1 MLRRL
6 FQGLQKFL
14 RRLFD
19 SKQIYSQNSN
29 VRQLPVVQLPELTNA
44 DLEFLFTQLLE
55 GVHQGRGQGW
65 ATKYIQRMENRITNQ
80 RWLEWL
86 LNFAERLL
94 NSPAPNHEL
103 AYRMV
108 QLGELRIGEIGDLA
122 YDIGMQLLTR
132 NLDELYEPEEEVSEQ
147 EDLAYYTSVVP
158 QSSFEEGV
166 AAFNNEVI
174 WDFDGQDS
182 ESIVPPLNL
191 SISPQVGFDEKLG
204 EVDFWE
210 EETES
215 FNRTNRDNNYSEEVP
230 LWEHQE
236 AIEKPKTT
244 ERDVLKDLR
253 GLVVREEDTE
263 DVDVDPAKLAAHN
276 ETFYTSQSFWQ
287 GEKSSET
294 ETANSEEV
302 TYLPDLGRLGNS
314 PQADTSFSL
323 PVEPQVEE
331 TEIIPPSDNIP
342 VSSEASNLEANNLE
356 ANNLEAN
363 NLNYSSDESSDEDF
377 EPVVAV
383 TLDELSMRLQ
393 QSASLV
399 EQLAAYGLLSKS
411 SAEIKTESE
420 DNQPDITLEAQA
432 WFYKGLG
439 QAKTGDL
446 MTALA
451 SYDQAI
457 SMKPDVYEYWFNRGL
472 ALFHLGDFA
481 AALASY
487 DQAITIKQDAYKGWY
502 NRGITLGELGGFAD
516 AVTSFDRAIT
526 IKPDYYEAWSSGGL
540 ALVQLGHLAE
550 AIESYDQAVNLQ
562 PQDQDNWYCR
572 GLALLEKGDYVR
584 AIASFDKALEIDP
597 ASHLIW
603 YNRGVGLWNLNRW
616 QDAIASLDKAIEIEP
631 LSEQVWYIRGNALDK
646 MGKTAEA
653 LASYEKASQ
662 IEPNYHEVWIDR
674 GVVLFKLSRWADA
687 IKAWDRA
694 IQIKPDFYL
703 AWFNRAVALEQ
714 LGQYDEALA
723 SYDQSIEIN
732 PDFYLAWYNRAV
744 VLSNLQHFEEA
755 IAHYDRTL
763 EIKLDY
769 WEAWIGRG
777 TAAGSSSSYDRQFE
791 LFSKIPSVN
800 SELNERGYV
809 GKVASYETGLQ
820 YIGQESCPEGW
831 GRLHLGLGNAHY
843 EQGKK
848 HPTPHYYWQKS
859 LEEYDLAILTLTAA
873 NYPKLHLEVLR
884 NKIKVLLCLGQRD
897 TAEKIQ
903 ELAIELWQ
911 SLLNESSRS
920 PENKKQLALQFV
932 SLWQYGVDL
941 SIKLGE
947 FVQALEIAEHGKN
960 ACLNWHLYG
969 WQKQIISPSYQEI
982 QALVDAKTA
991 IVYWHISP
999 CAIHTFVL
1007 KDKASEP
1014 MLIFTPVARDIEAIN
1029 EFPQREAM
1037 LRLIEFEDWQMNWQ
1051 KQYQEYANNTDETH
1065 NKRES
1070 SWRADMELKLLKLR
1084 DILNVP
1090 AIEQELQGI
1099 EKVILIP
1106 HSDLQ
1111 KYPLHSLFDMS
1122 FSDDEDVSNTDRNFT
1137 ISYLPS
1143 AQVGLSLASK
1153 PQQNSSMQLLL
1164 SVENPDSA
1172 GYLPLKFAKLES
1184 EVVANMFHR
1193 PTRIEGAEANKQT
1206 VENALCGGYNILHF
1220 AGYAIDRAINPLNSE
1235 LILAGEDKI
1244 TLAQIRNQSLERYN
1258 LLTISAGDTASYGKQ
1273 NISNEYVGFVNT
1285 FLCQGVTNI
1294 VSSLW
1299 VVESAATALVM
1310 IEFYRRIKAG
1320 KSAPRALAE
1329 TTQWLQNVTALE
1341 VNRWYQDLLNKL
1353 PVEGLR
1359 IRAHLATLQYKTS
1372 KITPYKK
1379 LYSHPYY
1386 WAGFIIAGQL

>member
-19 SKQIYSQNSN
+19 SKKIYSQNSN
-29 VRQLPVVQLPELTNA
+29 VRQLPAVQLPELTNA

-55 GVHQGRGQGW
+55 GVHQGKGQGW
-65 ATKYIQRMENRITNQ
+65 ATRYIQRMENRITNQ

-108 QLGELRIGEIGDLA
+108 QLGELRIGDIGDLA

-210 EETES
+210 EDTES
-215 FNRTNRDNNYSEEVP
+215 FNLTNRDRNYSEEVP

-236 AIEKPKTT
+236 VIEKPKTP
-244 ERDVLKDLR
+244 ERDVLKNLR
-253 GLVVREEDTE
+253 GLVVREEDSE
-263 DVDVDPAKLAAHN
+263 EVDIDPAKLAAYN

-287 GEKSSET
+287 GEDSSEVEAT
-294 ETANSEEV
+294 NSEEV
-302 TYLPDLGRLGNS
+302 TYFQDLNTSGGDESER
-314 PQADTSFSL
+314 DTDF
-323 PVEPQVEE
+323 
-331 TEIIPPSDNIP
+331 P
-342 VSSEASNLEANNLE
+342 VSLEAQVQESEITPPLLKEESTPSEVDNFDRSSD
-356 ANNLEAN
+356 
-363 NLNYSSDESSDEDF
+363 YSSDNDESSEDF

-411 SAEIKTESE
+411 SVEIKTESE

-487 DQAITIKQDAYKGWY
+487 DQAINIKQDAYKGWY

-526 IKPDYYEAWSSGGL
+526 IKPDYYEAWSSRGL
-540 ALVQLGHLAE
+540 ALVQLGRLAE

-572 GLALLEKGDYVR
+572 GLALLEKGDYVW

-597 ASHLIW
+597 ASHLAW

-674 GVVLFKLSRWADA
+674 GVVLFKLSRWAEA

-714 LGQYDEALA
+714 LGEYNEALA

-744 VLSNLQHFEEA
+744 VLSNLQRFEEA

-777 TAAGSSSSYDRQFE
+777 TAAGSSSAYDHQFE

-809 GKVASYETGLQ
+809 GKVASYEAGLQ
-820 YIGQESCPEGW
+820 YIGQESCPQGW

-848 HPTPHYYWQKS
+848 HPTPHYYWQKA
-859 LEEYDLAILTLTAA
+859 LEEYDLAILTLTAVD
-873 NYPKLHLEVLR
+873 YPELHLEILR
-884 NKIKVLLCLGQRD
+884 NKVKVLLCLGKRD
-897 TAEKIQ
+897 AAEKIQ
-903 ELAIELWQ
+903 EFAIELWQ

-960 ACLNWHLYG
+960 ACLNWHLHG
-969 WQKQIISPSYQEI
+969 WQKQIVSPSYQEI
-982 QALVDAKTA
+982 QALVDEKTA

-1014 MLIFTPVARDIEAIN
+1014 MLIFTPVANDIEVIN

-1037 LRLIEFEDWQMNWQ
+1037 LRLIEFEDWQISWQ

-1084 DILNVP
+1084 DILNIP

-1122 FSDDEDVSNTDRNFT
+1122 FSDDEDLSNGNRNFT

-1143 AQVGLSLASK
+1143 AQIGLSLASK

-1164 SVENPDSA
+1164 SIENPDSA

-1193 PTRIEGAEANKQT
+1193 PTRIEGTEANKQA
-1206 VENALCGGYNILHF
+1206 VENALYGGYNILHF

-1258 LLTISAGDTASYGKQ
+1258 LLTISAGDTASYAKQ

-1285 FLCQGVTNI
+1285 FLCQGITNI

>member
-6 FQGLQKFL
+6 FLQLQKFL

-19 SKQIYSQNSN
+19 SKQISSSSSN
-29 VRQLPVVQLPELTNA
+29 VRQLPAVQLPELTNA

-65 ATKYIQRMENRITNQ
+65 ATRYIQRMENRITNQ

-86 LNFAERLL
+86 LSFAERLL

-108 QLGELRIGEIGDLA
+108 QLGELRIGDIGDLS
-122 YDIGMQLLTR
+122 YDVGMQLLTR

-158 QSSFEEGV
+158 QTSLKEGISG
-166 AAFNNEVI
+166 FSGEVI
-174 WDFDGQDS
+174 WDFDGGQDS
-182 ESIVPPLNL
+182 ENIVPPLNL
-191 SISPQVGFDEKLG
+191 SLSPQVGFDEKLG
-204 EVDFWE
+204 EVDLWE
-210 EETES
+210 EDTES
-215 FNRTNRDNNYSEEVP
+215 FIRNKQENLNYSEDIP

-236 AIEKPKTT
+236 AVNNPKTA
-244 ERDVLKDLR
+244 ERDVLKNLR
-253 GLVVREEDTE
+253 GLVVREENTE
-263 DVDVDPAKLAAHN
+263 DAKSSN
-276 ETFYTSQSFWQ
+276 VPGYDETFYTSQSFWQ
-287 GEKSSET
+287 GENLENLSEI
-294 ETANSEEV
+294 ETADSEEV
-302 TYLPDLGRLGNS
+302 SSLRDGITSDPIKPDPIKPDRAIDSPVSLE
-314 PQADTSFSL
+314 PQALESKVTS
-323 PVEPQVEE
+323 PEE
-331 TEIIPPSDNIP
+331 TLTESEVENDDG
-342 VSSEASNLEANNLE
+342 SS
-356 ANNLEAN
+356 
-363 NLNYSSDESSDEDF
+363 EDF

-399 EQLAAYGLLSKS
+399 EQLAAYGVLNKS
-411 SAEIKTESE
+411 PV
-420 DNQPDITLEAQA
+420 QPKIEPENNHARTDITLQAQA

-481 AALASY
+481 SALASY
-487 DQAITIKQDAYKGWY
+487 DQAINIKQDAYKGWY

-526 IKPDYYEAWSSGGL
+526 IKPDYYEAWSSRGL

-550 AIESYDQAVNLQ
+550 AIDSYNQAVHLQ

-572 GLALLEKGDYVR
+572 GLALLEKGDYVS

-597 ASHLIW
+597 ASHLLW

-646 MGKTAEA
+646 MGKTVEA
-653 LASYEKASQ
+653 LASYEQASQ

-674 GVVLFKLSRWADA
+674 GVVLFKLSRWAEA

-714 LGQYDEALA
+714 LGQYNESLA

-744 VLSNLQHFEEA
+744 VLSNLQRFEEA

-763 EIKLDY
+763 EIKPDY

-777 TAAGSSSSYDRQFE
+777 TATGNSNIYDRQFE
-791 LFSKIPSVN
+791 LFSKIPSIN
-800 SELNERGYV
+800 SELNERGYP

-820 YIGQESCPEGW
+820 YISQESCPEGW
-831 GRLHLGLGNAHY
+831 GRLHLSLGNTHY
-843 EQGKK
+843 EHSKK
-848 HPTPHYYWQKS
+848 HLTPHYYWQQAV
-859 LEEYDLAILTLTAA
+859 EEYDQAILTLTAVK
-873 NYPKLHLEVLR
+873 YPELHLEVLR
-884 NKIKVLLCLGQRD
+884 NKIKALLCLGQRD
-897 TAEKIQ
+897 AAQKQQ
-903 ELAIELWQ
+903 ELAIDLWQ
-911 SLLNESSRS
+911 NLLSEPARS
-920 PENKKQLALQFV
+920 PANKKRLALQFV

-960 ACLNWHLYG
+960 ACLNWQLHG
-969 WQKQIISPSYQEI
+969 WEKQIISPTYEQV
-982 QALVDAKTA
+982 QALIDPNTA

-1007 KDKASEP
+1007 KDRASEP
-1014 MLIFTPVARDIEAIN
+1014 MLVFTPVAKDTDFISD
-1029 EFPQREAM
+1029 FPQREAM
-1037 LRLIEFEDWQMNWQ
+1037 LRLIEFEDWQINWQ
-1051 KQYQEYANNTDETH
+1051 QQYQEYASNTDEAQ

-1070 SWRADMELKLLKLR
+1070 SWRTDMEQKLFKLR
-1084 DILNVP
+1084 DILNIP
-1090 AIEQELQGI
+1090 AIEQELQEI
-1099 EKVILIP
+1099 EKIILIP

-1111 KYPLHSLFDMS
+1111 RYPLHSLFNTS
-1122 FSDDEDVSNTDRNFT
+1122 FADDEDLPHVNRNFT
-1137 ISYLPS
+1137 ITYLPS

-1153 PQQNSSMQLLL
+1153 PQKNSSMELLL
-1164 SVENPDSA
+1164 SVENPDST

-1184 EVVANMFHR
+1184 EVVASMFHR
-1193 PTRIEGAEANKQT
+1193 PTRIEGLEANKQT
-1206 VENALCGGYNILHF
+1206 VENALYGGYNILHF
-1220 AGYAIDRAINPLNSE
+1220 AGYAVDNSINPLNSQ
-1235 LILAGEDKI
+1235 LILAGEDKLN
-1244 TLAQIRNQSLERYN
+1244 LAQICNKSLEQYN
-1258 LLTISAGDTASYGKQ
+1258 LLTISAGDTANYAKQ
-1273 NISNEYVGFVNT
+1273 NISNEYIGFVNT

-1310 IEFYRRIKAG
+1310 IEFYRRIKVG
-1320 KSAPRALAE
+1320 KSPSKALIE
-1329 TTQWLQNVTALE
+1329 TTKWLQNVTALE
-1341 VNRWYQDLLNKL
+1341 INRWYQDLLNKL
-1353 PVEGLR
+1353 PAEGLR

-1372 KITPYKK
+1372 KISPYKK
-1379 LYSHPYY
+1379 PYSHPYY
-1386 WAGFIIAGQL
+1386 WAGFIIAGEL